1 MTNKTSLPFSLS
13 SRLGSAVYVSGQVGL
28 DPVSGAVVGPTLEE
42 QTVQTMRNIQSILKG
57 EGLDFSDVKK
67 VSVYLIKR
75 EFFDEF
81 NEIYVRY
88 FEEPYP
94 ARTTIYCDLNY
105 DLLVEIDVVAESN
118 EHAQRCSASG

>member
-67 VSVYLIKR
+67 VSVYLTKR
-75 EFFDEF
+75 EFFETF
-81 NEIYVRY
+81 NEIYIR
-88 FEEPYP
+88 FFKEPYP

-105 DLLVEIDVVAESN
+105 DLLVEIDVVAELREN
-118 EHAQRCSASG
+118 A